1 MLALADRR
9 EGPKQGRNDG
19 EKYDD
24 LPPLVDH
31 AGESRQ
37 HDPRRDC
44 DRRHFRR
51 GSEEGRHRRRRALV
65 NVGRPHME
73 GRRRHFESETRQ
85 NEHETEDHAN
95 RRRVGDDRRDAL
107 ERHRPRKAIEQ
118 RRTIKHHARRQ
129 RAENE
134 IFETRFRGASIV
146 ARKGGDDIERQGH
159 QFEAEIKR
167 DEVIRRD
174 QQQHAERGQQDQ
186 DRIFEFIERGA
197 AQEIRRQQDRHQ
209 RRAERQH
216 LNEARE
222 SVVDIGAVEDD
233 RLGFR
238 RQQDRQYRQPQHGDG
253 QFGHQR
259 ERALAA
265 PSAHQNERE
274 NADGEDDLRQ
284 EVMRELREKGHLY

>member
-1 MLALADRR
+1 
-9 EGPKQGRNDG
+9 
-19 EKYDD
+19 
-24 LPPLVDH
+24 
-31 AGESRQ
+31 
-37 HDPRRDC
+37 
-44 DRRHFRR
+44 
-51 GSEEGRHRRRRALV
+51 
-65 NVGRPHME
+65 ME
-73 GRRRHFESETRQ
+73 GRRRHFERETRQ
-85 NEHETEDHAN
+85 NENETEDHAN

-118 RRTIKHHARRQ
+118 RCAVKHHARRQ

-146 ARKGGDDIERQGH
+146 ARKGGDDIERQRH
-159 QFEAEIKR
+159 QFEAEIER
-167 DEVIRRD
+167 DEIIRRD

-197 AQEIRRQQDRHQ
+197 AQKIRRQQDRHQ
-209 RRAERQH
+209 RRAKRQH
-216 LNEARE
+216 LREARE
-222 SVVDIGAVEDD
+222 SVVDVGAVEDD

-253 QFGHQR
+253 QLGHQR

-265 PSAHQNERE
+265 PGADQDERE

-284 EVMRELREKGHLY
+284 EVMRELREKRHLY